1 MEQEKNLRERKSVQF
16 AVSMPARPCAR
27 IVEGKRVKGI
37 CGPNTPAGLDSDEAH
52 LVQRLRNGDPEAM
65 NEIVSRHHSA
75 LLRHARTVVSDH
87 GLGEDAVQ
95 ETWLGV
101 LRGIHSFE
109 GRSSLKTWLFS
120 ILHNQAKSLL
130 KRRRRTVSL
139 TPEMMSAIEGAGM
152 NRDRE
157 QSKGIIDKSHPL
169 FSRLRGNQETA
180 LISQESLQIL
190 QDAIDLLPARQRNV
204 MKLRFQG
211 YSARSVSVSL
221 GITEGN
227 QRVLLHRAR
236 LALEAV
242 LEDRATMGFLR
253 FSGNPSKPFPNP
265 LRLTAVTQ
273 VQPKRQTL

>member
-1 MEQEKNLRERKSVQF
+1 MKNLRERKSVQF
-16 AVSMPARPCAR
+16 AVSMPARPCPS
-27 IVEGKRVKGI
+27 IVERKRVQGI
-37 CGPNTPAGLDSDEAH
+37 CGPATPAGLASDET

-65 NEIVSRHHSA
+65 NEIVARHHSA
-75 LLRHARTVVSDH
+75 LLRHARMVVSDH

-130 KRRRRTVSL
+130 KRRRRMVSL
-139 TPEMMSAIEGAGM
+139 TPEMMSAIEGAGK
-152 NRDRE
+152 NRDWE
-157 QSKGIIDKSHPL
+157 QSKGVIDKSHPL

-190 QDAIDLLPARQRNV
+190 QDAIDLLPARQRDV

-211 YSARSVSVSL
+211 CSARSVSLRL
-221 GITEGN
+221 GISEGN

-236 LALEAV
+236 LALEPV
-242 LEDRATMGFLR
+242 LEDRATMAFLR
-253 FSGNPSKPFPNP
+253 FSSNSSKPFPNP
-265 LRLTAVTQ
+265 PGLTAVT
-273 VQPKRQTL
+273 